1 MDRAARR
8 SIRTFRDLVAWQ
20 KTVDLTQLV
29 YRATRTFPSDE
40 KFGLVSQMR
49 RAAVSIPAN
58 IAEGYGRGR
67 RLEYIRYVDVAR
79 GSLFE
84 LQTHAEVAR
93 RQGWL
98 AALVLHEFNQLA
110 EEVDRI
116 LSGLLRS
123 LKKTPSDP

>member
-1 MDRAARR
+1 MDRAAKR

-20 KTVDLTQLV
+20 KAVDLTQLV
-29 YRATRTFPSDE
+29 YRATRTFPSHE

-49 RAAVSIPAN
+49 RAAVSVPAN

-67 RLEYIRYVDVAR
+67 RLEYIRYVEVAR

-98 AALVLHEFNQLA
+98 AVPVLHEFNQLA